1 LRRYSEAHFR
11 EQELRMVDISKRVA
25 LVEETLDRE
34 LQPLR
39 EWQGLTPVHFSAQRK
54 RFVWD
59 RGCI

>member
-1 LRRYSEAHFR
+1 
-11 EQELRMVDISKRVA
+11 MVDISKRVA